1 MKEDS
6 YNKDYRAKDYETST
20 KLETETNKRKPTL
33 LAKILVGLFVLLVCS
48 LGYDN
53 IVEPH
58 LEKKGQQTESPITSS
73 TQDNEDT
80 AIDETDDITS
90 IVDDEP
96 ALEIIEE
103 PIQRSQPVT
112 TKQAE
117 RKTPTAPANPAIEP
131 TTKPTESSRTVQPEQ
146 SRRNTASTQPMVE
159 DESELSTLEIME
171 RRNHANVMKQAQR
184 AGVSTEGSTL
194 DIMERI
200 NHANVVKQAQRAG
213 VSTEG
218 TTLEIMER
226 INHANVV
233 KQAQR
238 AGVSTE
244 GTTLEIMERINHANV
259 VKQAQRAGVS
269 TEGSTLDIME
279 RINRKNM
286 QRMGY

>member
-53 IVEPH
+53 IVKQY
-58 LEKKGQQTESPITSS
+58 LEKRGQQTESPITSS

-112 TKQAE
+112 TEQAE
-117 RKTPTAPANPAIEP
+117 YKSPTAPTNPDIEP
-131 TTKPTESSRTVQPEQ
+131 NTKPAESSQKIQPEQ
-146 SRRNTASTQPMVE
+146 SHRNTASTESNAE
-159 DESELSTLEIME
+159 DESELSTSEILE
-171 RRNHANVMKQAQR
+171 RRTHANVVKQAQQAGVSTEGTTSEILER
-184 AGVSTEGSTL
+184 ITHANVVKQAKQAGVSTEGSTTEIL
-194 DIMERI
+194 ERI
-200 NHANVVKQAQRAG
+200 
-213 VSTEG
+213 T
-218 TTLEIMER
+218 
-226 INHANVV
+226 
-233 KQAQR
+233 
-238 AGVSTE
+238 
-244 GTTLEIMERINHANV
+244 
-259 VKQAQRAGVS
+259 
-269 TEGSTLDIME
+269 
-279 RINRKNM
+279 RKNL